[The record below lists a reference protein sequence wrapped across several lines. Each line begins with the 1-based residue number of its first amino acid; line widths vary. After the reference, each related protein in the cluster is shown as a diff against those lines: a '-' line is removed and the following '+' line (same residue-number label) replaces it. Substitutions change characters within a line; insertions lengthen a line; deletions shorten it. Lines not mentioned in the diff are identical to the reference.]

1 MMKTINSADLPQKP
15 DDYVKTNYKL
25 GSNLSTSKYRYLFK
39 AKHLT
44 TGDKR
49 VIRVISKFCKRFAI
63 CENRLLSEIEV
74 LLKIDHPNLGSMCE
88 YFQDSKNIYIIMQRF
103 SGGSLY
109 KILLSQGLHTEA
121 NCAGY
126 MRQLF
131 SALRYLHSLKI
142 AFCDLKL
149 ENLVFVSDNSNFNLK
164 LVGFYYSQLIHPNTT
179 LRVKVGSPY
188 YIAPEIL
195 AGEYTE
201 TCDLWS
207 AGVLLYIILCGN
219 PPFTGKAKHEIF
231 NSIQRSEYNFSSKCW
246 SGISEKA
253 KDLIRKLL
261 VSDPRDRISINDAL
275 KHPWLSVSIPQTPT
289 REESAEYI
297 ANLSQFKSSQKL
309 KKTFLRYISS
319 HFIVGEEREELLKLF
334 NFLDLDKNGMISRVE
349 LKRGMLKLFGKRFKS
364 IDKEIDRIVN
374 ECDLDRSGDL
384 SFNEFVIAALG
395 QHKLITQSRMEAV
408 FKSIDLDNN
417 GFIEV
422 HELRDALSRSVIS
435 QDTDWEALIRECDT
449 NGDGVIDL
457 QEFFSMMT
465 NN

>member
-1 MMKTINSADLPQKP
+1 MIRTFNSADLPQKP

-25 GSNLSTSKYRYLFK
+25 GSNLSSSKYRYLFK
-39 AKHLT
+39 AKHLS

-49 VIRVISKFCKRFAI
+49 VIRVISKFCPRYVT
-63 CENRLLSEIEV
+63 CEGRLLSEIEV
-74 LLKIDHPNLGSMCE
+74 LLKIDHPNLGSICE
-88 YFQDSKNIYIIMQRF
+88 YFQDSRNVYIVMQRF

-109 KILLSQGLHTEA
+109 KKLLLQGLHTEA

-149 ENLVFVSDNSNFNLK
+149 ENLVFVSDSSNYNLK
-164 LVGFYYSQLIHPNTT
+164 LVSFYYSQVIRPNGT
-179 LRVKVGSPY
+179 LRAKVGSPF

-195 AGEYTE
+195 AGQYTE
-201 TCDLWS
+201 ECDLWS
-207 AGVLLYIILCGN
+207 AGVLLYIMLGGSA
-219 PPFTGKAKHEIF
+219 PFTGRAKHEIF
-231 NSIQRSEYNFSSKCW
+231 NSIQRGEYSFSSKCW
-246 SGISEKA
+246 SEISEKA

-261 VSDPRDRISINDAL
+261 VKDPRDRISASDAL
-275 KHPWLSVSIPQTPT
+275 NHPWLNVSIPQAPT
-289 REESAEYI
+289 REESAQYI
-297 ANLSQFKSSQKL
+297 SNLSQFKSSQKL

-319 HFIVGEEREELLKLF
+319 YFIVGEEREELLKLF
-334 NFLDLDKNGMISRVE
+334 NFLDVDKNGMISRVE
-349 LKRGMLKLFGKRFKS
+349 LKRGMLKLFGKRFKN

-374 ECDLDRSGDL
+374 ECDLDRSGDI

-395 QHKLITQSRMEAV
+395 QQKLITQSRMEAV
-408 FKSIDLDNN
+408 FKSIDMDKN
-417 GFIEV
+417 GFIEA
-422 HELRDALSRSVIS
+422 HELRDALSRSVINEE
-435 QDTDWEALIRECDT
+435 TDWEALIRECDT

-457 QEFFSMMT
+457 QEFLSMMT